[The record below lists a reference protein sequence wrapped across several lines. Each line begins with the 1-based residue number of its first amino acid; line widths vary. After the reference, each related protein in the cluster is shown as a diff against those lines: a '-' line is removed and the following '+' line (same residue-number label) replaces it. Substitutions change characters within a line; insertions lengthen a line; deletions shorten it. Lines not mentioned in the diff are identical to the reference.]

1 MNRIYLFEI
10 GELERCPKIFR
21 DYLTDFLNRAA
32 TLFGYYEPSV
42 PLVKK
47 VLEITGD
54 KRVVDLCSGAS
65 GPWSSLVS
73 ELEDTEVVLSDLYPN
88 QSQVDAINSQSN
100 SSLSYHPES
109 VDALNVPEELTG
121 LRTMFTGFHNFKD
134 EDQERIIKD
143 TQEKGESIA
152 IFEFNERTL
161 LNAIIYPFVSLFGVF
176 FVTLFVRPFKWS
188 RILLTYIIPV
198 VPMMSIWDGYISNLR
213 TYSPKQLQLF
223 IDQLADSHYRW
234 EVGQV
239 KTRTPFMN
247 MTYLIG
253 YPDPKN
259 KEKEEVD

>member
-1 MNRIYLFEI
+1 MKRIYWFEI
-10 GELERCPKIFR
+10 GELESCPKLFR

-65 GPWSSLVS
+65 GPWTGLVS
-73 ELEDTEVVLSDLYPN
+73 QLQDAEVVLSDLYPN
-88 QSQVDAINSQSN
+88 QNQVQAMNSRSG
-100 SSLSYHPES
+100 SSLSYHPEP
-109 VDALNVPEELTG
+109 VDALNVPAELTG
-121 LRTMFTGFHNFKD
+121 LRTMFTGFHNFRE
-134 EDQERIIKD
+134 EDQVRIIKD

-161 LNAIIYPFVSLFGVF
+161 LNALGYPVASLFIVL
-176 FVTLFVRPFKWS
+176 FVTLFIRPFRWS
-188 RILLTYIIPV
+188 RILLTYFIPV

-213 TYSPKQLQLF
+213 CYSPKQLQQF
-223 IDQLADSHYRW
+223 IEPLADSKYRW

-239 KTRTPFMN
+239 KTRTPFIN

-253 YPDPKN
+253 YPDPAK
-259 KEKEEVD
+259 